1 MDMDRL
7 KVPMQIKLHPG
18 GCRSYYS
25 VRINGRNIPGPQR
38 NFLWHLLLR
47 ESLVSQKDVEE
58 TEPWQ
63 WESILHAHLIVHA
76 MVCFLGLLVVF
87 VIFLTLCAMKNTC
100 WMLRPCAHTCCC
112 LMVWGCFGDKSRF
125 SRGDRWTSC
134 VSNTLYFSLSRVF
147 DRSLATVERYQVGRF
162 ILCCL
167 LGLWL
172 RTFSKS

>member
-7 KVPMQIKLHPG
+7 KVPMQIKVHPG
-18 GCRSYYS
+18 GRRSYNS

-47 ESLVSQKDVEE
+47 ECLVSQKDVEE

-63 WESILHAHLIVHA
+63 WESILCAHLIVHA

-100 WMLRPCAHTCCC
+100 WVLRPCAHTCCC

-125 SRGDRWTSC
+125 SRGIGGPH
-134 VSNTLYFSLSRVF
+134 VF
-147 DRSLATVERYQVGRF
+147 Q
-162 ILCCL
+162 ILCISLCQEFL
-167 LGLWL
+167 IEVWQQLKDIKWGGLFCVAYWGYG
-172 RTFSKS
+172 